1 MAAAAGTAAAPAVVA
16 DGPLWKTRFLDYF
29 VVCGLGLDLRLMDGT
44 RGFHGMKSHGVRI
57 SYMPVLIDR
66 LPAEEHKKF
75 KIPEMLPLAVLP
87 GGLRF
92 YSHGANQD
100 EPLSFPRSYPIILT
114 EGDGTKVYVSVL
126 AFRDL
131 VDDDVAQAYSIPPNS
146 YADKCLCVVSHYPFL
161 DTFSDLLTEI
171 HRLAFQPLGSPRP
184 IWDIIAGVMS
194 VPLPSGPQ
202 QTVVFSVE
210 SVVLSTTLPDPQA
223 LPSSH
228 VSFFPLVSC
237 LDIDNIIQ
245 LFTAVLLERRV
256 LLLGGMLKLLTN
268 VAEAV
273 TGLLY
278 PYKWMLPYIP
288 VLPLP
293 LLELLHAPGIFIYGI
308 NTSEF
313 ELQDE
318 LDGVVL
324 VDLDTNRVRMMSL
337 ESEQEEE
344 DIPPL
349 PEPEASELRA
359 ALHALIHPHLAVLES
374 VRHHRSPLL
383 AAGVQQF
390 DEKTFKT
397 WGRHHDEQ
405 FRQLFLR
412 FLASVLHGYKDFVM
426 EDHFE
431 AGKLVFDKLSFL
443 LRRSELY
450 DHATEPFIEAMLSTL
465 GWHNFF
471 ECELAQSPEELTQF
485 DAIMQRAHNK
495 DPHITIPQLPPTD
508 FLTVDI
514 YQALPAAKRG
524 AVGRYVYQRFPNNEK
539 AGGEQEARSLAVEK
553 AMRAWLKERR
563 LGRTR
568 SSKERGAQRE
578 MMKVDTQVRLCQLW
592 DQLRGLPPGE
602 HPMGSEHYGTIYGM
616 IESDPEGFGGS
627 SFLACLEENITIGW
641 SGELTR
647 EMFMACRE
655 LMLVAASRAGERRD
669 YQVAGGLLEIAG
681 RIYFRDEFGMLD
693 FMRRYLGSLHVWHSQ
708 ALWDEL
714 FEQRMQELG
723 EDSFGNYSQMVML
736 TLKACAF
743 HMVEL
748 GIADK
753 ETWKMLLHL
762 ASEHGLREKRQVLC
776 RWGGVGGGGGRG
788 EEAGRREGEMPL
800 RGWGVGGAVGGYR
813 VDGWMDG
820 GMGGGGV
827 TRLNRMA
834 GGEHVDSDECS
845 VHKYASTIRGIRT
858 PHSSAGWNATTNQL
872 FPTPPCSPLLLHHS
886 PPHPRSGT
894 PPFPS
899 SPLSP
904 QNLLRGQL
912 SLIQLKF
919 RFYGPPRLALMM
931 ALAPRIAPK
940 MEQAAR
946 LKGGGGGG
954 AGADGMARVDSNNTL
969 EGEGGGAVQ
978 HKGALARSKS
988 KAGRRG
994 VNFDVGG
1001 KGAPTTTPKGGG
1013 GGMTSPRGKGKA
1025 DGLDRRAERLVRAD
1039 PVHQQAR
1046 REGEAGMRVLR
1057 GHSAA
1062 VTALHVGSVSD
1073 LGDLLSGCDDA
1084 GYFVSGSADR
1094 TVKLW
1099 SANRVGAEMRATMRG
1114 HEGTVR
1120 AISSNASSILSGGD
1134 DCKVLHFD
1142 KRTSLP
1148 LATLDAHTAPIS
1160 CVRFLSGFARSAA
1173 VTAGL
1178 DGLVEVW
1185 DMRSHRRALTVA
1197 QPSQGAAVLCVSWH
1211 EDAGGLIATGH
1222 TDGTARVW
1230 DMRAGREMHFLEAHS
1245 NWVSCVLVN
1254 KDIIIT
1260 GSHDWTAKIWSVETG
1275 DCEKILTAH
1284 GGAVSTMDYCT
1295 SSHRL
1300 ATGSADGMV
1309 RIWKKE
1315 DDQYIPQETSG
1326 SSSSEAVVAVRLM
1339 DEVTGVATASNQLM
1353 FLEFTDADGRVGG
1366 TGSGG
1371 GDPSTW
1377 AVSKMVAN
1385 MPDVLPS
1392 TSPYPSL
1399 LSFQLP
1405 RIPYPLPPTPNHAP
1419 SPPPLSPPAHTFPSP
1434 ASLVKVRHV
1443 AVDLD
1448 YGRMC
1453 SGSHTGA
1460 IRIWDAFPEA
1470 AGAAA
1475 AAVAA
1480 GLGGVPAA
1488 AAPSKYDLTGVWDS
1502 LDSSAA
1508 PA

>member
-1 MAAAAGTAAAPAVVA
+1 MAAAAGTAAAPAVA
-16 DGPLWKTRFLDYF
+16 TDGPLWKTRFLDYF

-161 DTFSDLLTEI
+161 DTFADLLTEI

-194 VPLPSGPQ
+194 VPLPSSPQ

-210 SVVLSTTLPDPQA
+210 SVVLSTTLPDPNA

-228 VSFFPLVSC
+228 VSFLPLVSC

-256 LLLGGMLKLLTN
+256 LLLGGMLKILTN

-273 TGLLY
+273 SGLLY

-324 VDLDTNRVRMMSL
+324 VDLDSNRVRMMSL

-495 DPHITIPQLPPTD
+495 DPHITIPPLPPTD

-655 LMLVAASRAGERRD
+655 LMLVAAARAGERRD

-743 HMVEL
+743 HMVPAPPHLPSPTHHLPSPPAPPLISVHPTFPHPFLHPPVEL

-762 ASEHGLREKRQVLC
+762 ASEHGLREKR
-776 RWGGVGGGGGRG
+776 
-788 EEAGRREGEMPL
+788 
-800 RGWGVGGAVGGYR
+800 
-813 VDGWMDG
+813 
-820 GMGGGGV
+820 
-827 TRLNRMA
+827 
-834 GGEHVDSDECS
+834 
-845 VHKYASTIRGIRT
+845 
-858 PHSSAGWNATTNQL
+858 
-872 FPTPPCSPLLLHHS
+872 
-886 PPHPRSGT
+886 
-894 PPFPS
+894 
-899 SPLSP
+899 

-940 MEQAAR
+940 MEQATR
-946 LKGGGGGG
+946 LKSASIAGGGG

-978 HKGALARSKS
+978 HKGLSRSKS

-1001 KGAPTTTPKGGG
+1001 KGAATTTPKGGG

-1025 DGLDRRAERLVRAD
+1025 DGLDRRTDRLVRAGKGKAD
-1039 PVHQQAR
+1039 GLDRRADRLVQAEPVHHQAR
-1046 REGEAGMRVLR
+1046 KEGEAGVRVLR

-1185 DMRSHRRALTVA
+1185 DMRSHRRALTAA
-1197 QPSQGAAVLCVSWH
+1197 QPAQGAAVLCLSWH

-1385 MPDVLPS
+1385 MPDV
-1392 TSPYPSL
+1392 
-1399 LSFQLP
+1399 
-1405 RIPYPLPPTPNHAP
+1405 
-1419 SPPPLSPPAHTFPSP
+1419 
-1434 ASLVKVRHV
+1434 VRHV

>member
-1 MAAAAGTAAAPAVVA
+1 
-16 DGPLWKTRFLDYF
+16 
-29 VVCGLGLDLRLMDGT
+29 MDGT

-708 ALWDEL
+708 APAPSTWYLRAPPPFLPCPSSLPPCPTFPSRSFTWRSPWSSAQPASPQPHVCAMIPATSCLPVPSSACHIPTCMLPSYAPSALRHPPSVTLSLPQSIPPSVHSPPLSSLRTSSPALAGGAGNSGQGDVEDAAAPR
-714 FEQRMQELG
+714 QRARPPREAPGAVPLG
-723 EDSFGNYSQMVML
+723 MG
-736 TLKACAF
+736 
-743 HMVEL
+743 
-748 GIADK
+748 
-753 ETWKMLLHL
+753 
-762 ASEHGLREKRQVLC
+762 
-776 RWGGVGGGGGRG
+776 GGGGGRG

-800 RGWGVGGAVGGYR
+800 RGWGVGGAAGGWQGGTCRSGR
-813 VDGWMDG
+813 V
-820 GMGGGGV
+820 GMGGW
-827 TRLNRMA
+827 M
-834 GGEHVDSDECS
+834 E
-845 VHKYASTIRGIRT
+845 
-858 PHSSAGWNATTNQL
+858 GWAEEL

-1148 LATLDAHTAPIS
+1148 LATLDAHTAPVS

-1197 QPSQGAAVLCVSWH
+1197 QPSQGAAVLCLSWH

-1385 MPDVLPS
+1385 MPDV
-1392 TSPYPSL
+1392 
-1399 LSFQLP
+1399 
-1405 RIPYPLPPTPNHAP
+1405 
-1419 SPPPLSPPAHTFPSP
+1419 
-1434 ASLVKVRHV
+1434 
-1443 AVDLD
+1443 
-1448 YGRMC
+1448 
-1453 SGSHTGA
+1453 
-1460 IRIWDAFPEA
+1460 
-1470 AGAAA
+1470 
-1475 AAVAA
+1475 
-1480 GLGGVPAA
+1480 
-1488 AAPSKYDLTGVWDS
+1488 
-1502 LDSSAA
+1502 
-1508 PA
+1508 

>member
-1 MAAAAGTAAAPAVVA
+1 SARCIVCSRHSRAPPFTHPHTTPTFA
-16 DGPLWKTRFLDYF
+16 PTPPHLLT
-29 VVCGLGLDLRLMDGT
+29 
-44 RGFHGMKSHGVRI
+44 S
-57 SYMPVLIDR
+57 S
-66 LPAEEHKKF
+66 PAPPSPF
-75 KIPEMLPLAVLP
+75 PCP
-87 GGLRF
+87 
-92 YSHGANQD
+92 
-100 EPLSFPRSYPIILT
+100 SFPC
-114 EGDGTKVYVSVL
+114 
-126 AFRDL
+126 
-131 VDDDVAQAYSIPPNS
+131 PPS
-146 YADKCLCVVSHYPFL
+146 PF
-161 DTFSDLLTEI
+161 
-171 HRLAFQPLGSPRP
+171 P
-184 IWDIIAGVMS
+184 
-194 VPLPSGPQ
+194 
-202 QTVVFSVE
+202 
-210 SVVLSTTLPDPQA
+210 
-223 LPSSH
+223 
-228 VSFFPLVSC
+228 
-237 LDIDNIIQ
+237 
-245 LFTAVLLERRV
+245 
-256 LLLGGMLKLLTN
+256 
-268 VAEAV
+268 
-273 TGLLY
+273 
-278 PYKWMLPYIP
+278 
-288 VLPLP
+288 LPLP
-293 LLELLHAPGIFIYGI
+293 LF
-308 NTSEF
+308 F
-313 ELQDE
+313 F
-318 LDGVVL
+318 
-324 VDLDTNRVRMMSL
+324 
-337 ESEQEEE
+337 
-344 DIPPL
+344 PL
-349 PEPEASELRA
+349 PP
-359 ALHALIHPHLAVLES
+359 V
-374 VRHHRSPLL
+374 
-383 AAGVQQF
+383 
-390 DEKTFKT
+390 
-397 WGRHHDEQ
+397 
-405 FRQLFLR
+405 
-412 FLASVLHGYKDFVM
+412 
-426 EDHFE
+426 
-431 AGKLVFDKLSFL
+431 
-443 LRRSELY
+443 
-450 DHATEPFIEAMLSTL
+450 PF
-465 GWHNFF
+465 
-471 ECELAQSPEELTQF
+471 P
-485 DAIMQRAHNK
+485 
-495 DPHITIPQLPPTD
+495 
-508 FLTVDI
+508 
-514 YQALPAAKRG
+514 RG
-524 AVGRYVYQRFPNNEK
+524 PN
-539 AGGEQEARSLAVEK
+539 S
-553 AMRAWLKERR
+553 
-563 LGRTR
+563 
-568 SSKERGAQRE
+568 
-578 MMKVDTQVRLCQLW
+578 
-592 DQLRGLPPGE
+592 
-602 HPMGSEHYGTIYGM
+602 
-616 IESDPEGFGGS
+616 
-627 SFLACLEENITIGW
+627 
-641 SGELTR
+641 
-647 EMFMACRE
+647 
-655 LMLVAASRAGERRD
+655 
-669 YQVAGGLLEIAG
+669 
-681 RIYFRDEFGMLD
+681 
-693 FMRRYLGSLHVWHSQ
+693 
-708 ALWDEL
+708 
-714 FEQRMQELG
+714 
-723 EDSFGNYSQMVML
+723 SFGNYSQMVML

-762 ASEHGLREKRQVLC
+762 ASEHGLREKR
-776 RWGGVGGGGGRG
+776 
-788 EEAGRREGEMPL
+788 
-800 RGWGVGGAVGGYR
+800 
-813 VDGWMDG
+813 
-820 GMGGGGV
+820 
-827 TRLNRMA
+827 
-834 GGEHVDSDECS
+834 
-845 VHKYASTIRGIRT
+845 
-858 PHSSAGWNATTNQL
+858 
-872 FPTPPCSPLLLHHS
+872 
-886 PPHPRSGT
+886 
-894 PPFPS
+894 
-899 SPLSP
+899 

-1148 LATLDAHTAPIS
+1148 LATLDAHTAPVS

-1197 QPSQGAAVLCVSWH
+1197 QPSQGAAVLCLSWH

-1385 MPDVLPS
+1385 MPDV
-1392 TSPYPSL
+1392 
-1399 LSFQLP
+1399 
-1405 RIPYPLPPTPNHAP
+1405 
-1419 SPPPLSPPAHTFPSP
+1419 
-1434 ASLVKVRHV
+1434 
-1443 AVDLD
+1443 
-1448 YGRMC
+1448 
-1453 SGSHTGA
+1453 
-1460 IRIWDAFPEA
+1460 
-1470 AGAAA
+1470 
-1475 AAVAA
+1475 
-1480 GLGGVPAA
+1480 
-1488 AAPSKYDLTGVWDS
+1488 
-1502 LDSSAA
+1502 
-1508 PA
+1508 

>member
-1 MAAAAGTAAAPAVVA
+1 
-16 DGPLWKTRFLDYF
+16 
-29 VVCGLGLDLRLMDGT
+29 
-44 RGFHGMKSHGVRI
+44 
-57 SYMPVLIDR
+57 
-66 LPAEEHKKF
+66 
-75 KIPEMLPLAVLP
+75 
-87 GGLRF
+87 
-92 YSHGANQD
+92 
-100 EPLSFPRSYPIILT
+100 
-114 EGDGTKVYVSVL
+114 
-126 AFRDL
+126 
-131 VDDDVAQAYSIPPNS
+131 
-146 YADKCLCVVSHYPFL
+146 
-161 DTFSDLLTEI
+161 
-171 HRLAFQPLGSPRP
+171 
-184 IWDIIAGVMS
+184 
-194 VPLPSGPQ
+194 
-202 QTVVFSVE
+202 
-210 SVVLSTTLPDPQA
+210 
-223 LPSSH
+223 
-228 VSFFPLVSC
+228 
-237 LDIDNIIQ
+237 
-245 LFTAVLLERRV
+245 
-256 LLLGGMLKLLTN
+256 
-268 VAEAV
+268 
-273 TGLLY
+273 
-278 PYKWMLPYIP
+278 
-288 VLPLP
+288 
-293 LLELLHAPGIFIYGI
+293 
-308 NTSEF
+308 
-313 ELQDE
+313 
-318 LDGVVL
+318 
-324 VDLDTNRVRMMSL
+324 MSL

-344 DIPPL
+344 DIPAL

-471 ECELAQSPEELTQF
+471 ECELAHSPDELTQF

-495 DPHITIPQLPPTD
+495 DPQITLPPLPPTE

-655 LMLVAASRAGERRD
+655 LMLVAAARAGERRD

-762 ASEHGLREKRQVLC
+762 ASEHGLREKRQ
-776 RWGGVGGGGGRG
+776 
-788 EEAGRREGEMPL
+788 
-800 RGWGVGGAVGGYR
+800 
-813 VDGWMDG
+813 
-820 GMGGGGV
+820 
-827 TRLNRMA
+827 
-834 GGEHVDSDECS
+834 
-845 VHKYASTIRGIRT
+845 
-858 PHSSAGWNATTNQL
+858 
-872 FPTPPCSPLLLHHS
+872 
-886 PPHPRSGT
+886 
-894 PPFPS
+894 
-899 SPLSP
+899 
-904 QNLLRGQL
+904 NLLRGQL

-946 LKGGGGGG
+946 LKSASTAGGVG

-978 HKGALARSKS
+978 HKGLARSKS

-1001 KGAPTTTPKGGG
+1001 KGVPSSTPKGGG
-1013 GGMTSPRGKGKA
+1013 AGPTSPRGRGKA
-1025 DGLDRRAERLVRAD
+1025 DGLERRTDRLMRAE
-1039 PVHQQAR
+1039 PVQQAR
-1046 REGEAGMRVLR
+1046 REGEAGVRVLR

-1197 QPSQGAAVLCVSWH
+1197 QPAQGAAVLCLSWH

-1295 SSHRL
+1295 SSQRL

-1315 DDQYIPQETSG
+1315 EDQYIPQETSG

-1377 AVSKMVAN
+1377 AVSKMVSN
-1385 MPDVLPS
+1385 MPDV
-1392 TSPYPSL
+1392 
-1399 LSFQLP
+1399 
-1405 RIPYPLPPTPNHAP
+1405 
-1419 SPPPLSPPAHTFPSP
+1419 
-1434 ASLVKVRHV
+1434 VRHV

-1502 LDSSAA
+1502 LDTSAA
-1508 PA
+1508 PGRVEDVEVHALECRLELLNAQRELTAMRCQQFIRSLRDSFEEAAASNANTPSANLSAYNCNATFTERRWSGAESPSPRADCHISAASNGASCSAVEINSESESTSSSNEDNSDDEFERANRRALASLSSSRSPHSGATSSSSIPGGNPSVRFAFSKPLCESPVDA